1 MWYCHVPFQKE
12 LLMWQCNVC
21 PIAYWGAELFQIHSA
36 AIDGFGVVAVNLNVP
51 FGGHDQVTRI

>member
-1 MWYCHVPFQKE
+1 
-12 LLMWQCNVC
+12 MWQCNVC